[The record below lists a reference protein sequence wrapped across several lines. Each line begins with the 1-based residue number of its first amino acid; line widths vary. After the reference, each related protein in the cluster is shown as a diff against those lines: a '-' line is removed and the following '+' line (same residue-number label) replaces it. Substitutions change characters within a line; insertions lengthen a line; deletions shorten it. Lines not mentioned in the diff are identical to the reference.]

1 MWRRLHQIVVKVRRR
16 YGFDCSGSAS
26 SGLATAVVVQPKP
39 DKTIP
44 VITMSSPSEK
54 DERAWASVPWKS
66 VIDEETG
73 KVLGWSKSQVP
84 YVPGTTDN
92 SGLSLQTL
100 DVWLPAS
107 ATVAPDGT
115 VQEPPDAVSLPSQSG
130 HWVVYIHGGAWRDPL
145 IDASSFSP
153 TAINLLQAAASS
165 YAKGSVPIAGVA
177 SLNYRLSPHP
187 NHPVDGRDPNREAKH
202 PDHIS
207 DILTGLAF
215 LQRLGGATG
224 SWLLSGHSCGATLA
238 FQAVMAPS
246 RWGLDTTIVK
256 PTVVVGLN
264 GLYDLAG
271 FITMPPPDYAG
282 LGDAYEEFT
291 RGAFGDDE
299 KVWQDA
305 CPATADDWTSEW
317 QEGKQVVLAQSRDDS
332 LVPYGQLEK
341 MGAYLS
347 KSSSLHIREMEAGG
361 DHDDIWKKGDRLAE
375 ILYDVVS
382 GLM

>member
-1 MWRRLHQIVVKVRRR
+1 MWRRLSQIVVKVRRR
-16 YGFDCSGSAS
+16 HGFDCSGSAAS
-26 SGLATAVVVQPKP
+26 SGFPTAEVAQSKS
-39 DKTIP
+39 DKTTT
-44 VITMSSPSEK
+44 VTMASPSEK
-54 DERAWASVPWKS
+54 DQLTWSSIPWTSV
-66 VIDEETG
+66 VDEETG
-73 KVLGWSKSQVP
+73 KVLGWRKSQVP
-84 YVPGTTDN
+84 YISRGVDN

-107 ATVAPDGT
+107 STSGNATPQAPD
-115 VQEPPDAVSLPSQSG
+115 ASSLPSQSG
-130 HWVVYIHGGAWRDPL
+130 HWIVYIHGGAWRDPL

-153 TAINLLQAAASS
+153 TAVNLLQAAASS
-165 YAKGSVPIAGVA
+165 FSKGSVPIAGVA

-187 NHPVDGRDPNREAKH
+187 NHPTEGRDPHREAKH

-207 DILTGLAF
+207 DILHGLAF

-246 RWGLDTTIVK
+246 RWGLDTAIVK
-256 PTVVVGLN
+256 PSVVVGLN

-271 FITMPPPDYAG
+271 FITMPPPEYAG
-282 LGDAYEEFT
+282 LRDAYEEFT

-299 KVWQDA
+299 TVWQDA

-332 LVPYGQLEK
+332 LVPYDQLEK

-347 KSSSLHIREMEAGG
+347 KSSSLNIREMEAGG

-375 ILYDVVS
+375 ILYDVAS

>member
-1 MWRRLHQIVVKVRRR
+1 MWRRLSQIVVKVRRR
-16 YGFDCSGSAS
+16 HGFDCSGSAS
-26 SGLATAVVVQPKP
+26 SGFPTAAGAQSKS
-39 DKTIP
+39 DKTTTA
-44 VITMSSPSEK
+44 TMPSLSEK
-54 DERAWASVPWKS
+54 DQLAWASVPWTS
-66 VIDEETG
+66 VVDEESG
-73 KVLGWSKSQVP
+73 KVLGWRKSQVP
-84 YVPGTTDN
+84 YIPGGVDN
-92 SGLSLQTL
+92 STLSLQTL
-100 DVWLPAS
+100 DVWLPTS
-107 ATVAPDGT
+107 GTPGYATPQAPD
-115 VQEPPDAVSLPSQSG
+115 ASSLPSQSG
-130 HWVVYIHGGAWRDPL
+130 HWIVYIHGGAWRDPM

-165 YAKGSVPIAGVA
+165 FSKGSVPIAGVA

-187 NHPVDGRDPNREAKH
+187 NHPTGGRDPNREARH

-207 DILTGLAF
+207 DVLGGLAF

-246 RWGLDTTIVK
+246 RWGLDTAIVK

-271 FITMPPPDYAG
+271 FITMPPPEYAG
-282 LGDAYEEFT
+282 LRDAYEEFT

-299 KVWQDA
+299 TVWKDA
-305 CPATADDWTSEW
+305 CPATAVDWTSEW
-317 QEGKQVVLAQSRDDS
+317 QEGKQVVLAQSREDS
-332 LVPYGQLEK
+332 LVPYDQLEK

-347 KSSSLHIREMEAGG
+347 KSSSLNIREMEAGG

>member
-1 MWRRLHQIVVKVRRR
+1 MWRRLSQIVVKVRRR
-16 YGFDCSGSAS
+16 HGFDCSGSAS
-26 SGLATAVVVQPKP
+26 SGFPTAAGAQSKS
-39 DKTIP
+39 DKTTTA
-44 VITMSSPSEK
+44 TMPSLSEK
-54 DERAWASVPWKS
+54 DQLAWASVPWTS
-66 VIDEETG
+66 VVDEESG
-73 KVLGWSKSQVP
+73 KVLGWRKSQVP
-84 YVPGTTDN
+84 YIPGGVDN

-107 ATVAPDGT
+107 GTPGYATPQAPDA
-115 VQEPPDAVSLPSQSG
+115 PSLPSQSG
-130 HWVVYIHGGAWRDPL
+130 HWIVYIHGGAWRDPM

-165 YAKGSVPIAGVA
+165 FSKGSVPIAGVA

-187 NHPVDGRDPNREAKH
+187 NHPTGGRDPNREARH

-207 DILTGLAF
+207 DVLGGLAF

-246 RWGLDTTIVK
+246 RWGLDTAIVK
-256 PTVVVGLN
+256 PTVIVGLN

-271 FITMPPPDYAG
+271 FITMPPPEYAG
-282 LGDAYEEFT
+282 LRDAYEEFT
-291 RGAFGDDE
+291 RGAFGDD
-299 KVWQDA
+299 KTVWKDA

-317 QEGKQVVLAQSRDDS
+317 QEGKQVVLAQSREDS
-332 LVPYGQLEK
+332 LVPYAQLEK

-347 KSSSLHIREMEAGG
+347 KSSSLNIREMEAGG